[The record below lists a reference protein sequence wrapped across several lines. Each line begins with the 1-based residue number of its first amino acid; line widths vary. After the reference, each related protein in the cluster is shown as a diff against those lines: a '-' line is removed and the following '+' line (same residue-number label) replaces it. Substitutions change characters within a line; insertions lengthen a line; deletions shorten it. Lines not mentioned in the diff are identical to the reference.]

1 MAITWRNV
9 SGPTGADEL
18 RLLGGAANQITGS
31 FDALQRA
38 LVGYQQEQ
46 GRQFQQRKD
55 DNTLAFRQALQNTY
69 TTPEALQAAIADGS
83 VARLQ
88 QSFGNEVN
96 AKEILGAAENRLGD
110 LRRLGLAGM
119 QYNNQVTAD
128 AAAPIQSRV
137 QALALAGDNA
147 AAQEL
152 AQTLDPRYQGA
163 AAKDIFDAQK
173 NLFGF
178 QTSKNAEER
187 AQEAHKSRLATESS
201 QRAASAASV
210 AASRANTAL
219 NEFKLQDVKDDR
231 AVTDLV
237 GKFANAHQLNV
248 AAQKKEIED
257 IAKLNPSMF
266 TLGSDGK
273 FDPSKMDSGQLAAAN
288 AFLKSAGKPT
298 LDIYTQGD
306 TDAQQAVVNALRQS
320 GASQKA
326 ISKALASG
334 DLFNTGT
341 PTAVGNDAATQARI
355 KTLSDAVDASIHE
368 AAGGK
373 AVTRQEMNQFL
384 ASDFTKQVADKELAV
399 KATKAVN
406 RAISG
411 GGIDVGGGRKVYPD
425 PSLIVNAVNSLDS
438 NFFGVTSEAAI
449 ERAVEDVI
457 KDFRGRV
464 SASKK
469 IQDQNK
475 VKQK

>member
-18 RLLGGAANQITGS
+18 RVLSGAANQIGGS
-31 FDALQRA
+31 FDVLQKALQ
-38 LVGYQQEQ
+38 GYQQEQ
-46 GRQFQQRKD
+46 GRQFRQRKD
-55 DNTLAFRQALQNTY
+55 DNTLAFQQALQSTY

-96 AKEILGAAENRLGD
+96 AKELLGAAENRLSS
-110 LRRLGLAGM
+110 LRQQGLAGI
-119 QYNNQVTAD
+119 QYNNQVAQD
-128 AAAPIQSRV
+128 AAAPILSAAQAKAYQGDLEGAR
-137 QALALAGDNA
+137 ALA
-147 AAQEL
+147 AQ
-152 AQTLDPRYQGA
+152 LDPRFQGE
-163 AAKDIFDAQK
+163 AAKSAFGAEKD
-173 NLFGF
+173 LFGF
-178 QTSKNAEER
+178 TVAKNTEDR
-187 AQEAHKSRLATESS
+187 AQGSYESGL
-201 QRAASAASV
+201 RKDAASIRASDASV

-231 AVTDLV
+231 SVSDLV

-248 AAQKKEIED
+248 ASQKKEIEQ
-257 IAKLNPSMF
+257 IAQLNPSMF
-266 TLGSDGK
+266 TLDSNGK
-273 FDPSKMDSGQLAAAN
+273 FDPGSMDNDQLAAAN
-288 AFLKSAGKPT
+288 AFLKSSGKPT
-298 LDIYTQGD
+298 LDVYTQGD
-306 TDAQQAVVNALRQS
+306 TDAQQAVINALRES
-320 GASQKA
+320 GASQRAINKA
-326 ISKALASG
+326 MSSG
-334 DLFNTGT
+334 DLFNTGA
-341 PTAVGNDAATQARI
+341 PAAVGNDAATQARI
-355 KTLSDAVDASIHE
+355 KTLNDASNATIHE

-384 ASDFTKQVADKELAV
+384 ATDFAKQVADKELAV

-438 NFFGVTSEAAI
+438 NLFGVTSEAAI
-449 ERAVEDVI
+449 EQAVEDVI
-457 KDFRGRV
+457 KDFQGRI

>member
-9 SGPTGADEL
+9 SGPTGAEEL
-18 RLLGGAANQITGS
+18 RLLGGASGQITGA

-38 LVGYQQEQ
+38 LSGYQQEQ

-88 QSFGNEVN
+88 ASFGNELN
-96 AKEILGAAENRLGD
+96 GKEVLGAAENRLGD

-119 QYNNQVTAD
+119 QYNNQVSAD
-128 AAAPIQSRV
+128 AAAPILSAAQAKAYQGDLEGAR
-137 QALALAGDNA
+137 ALA
-147 AAQEL
+147 AQ
-152 AQTLDPRYQGA
+152 LDPRYQGEA
-163 AAKDIFDAQK
+163 IKATFGAEKD
-173 NLFGF
+173 LFGL
-178 QTSKNAEER
+178 QTAKNSEVR
-187 AQEAHKSRLATESS
+187 AQASHESGL
-201 QRAASAASV
+201 RKDAASIRASDASV

-219 NEFKLQDVKDDR
+219 NEFKLQDVKDER
-231 AVTDLV
+231 SVADLV
-237 GKFANAHQLNV
+237 GKFANAYQLGV
-248 AAQKKEIED
+248 AAKKKEIDEV
-257 IAKLNPSMF
+257 AKLNPSMF

-288 AFLKSAGKPT
+288 AFLKASGKPT

-306 TDAQQAVVNALRQS
+306 TDAQQAVVNALRES
-320 GASQKA
+320 GASQRA
-326 ISKALASG
+326 ISKAMASG

-355 KTLSDAVDASIHE
+355 KTLNDAAKDAIDE
-368 AAGGK
+368 AAGGR
-373 AVTRQEMNQFL
+373 ANTRQEINKFL
-384 ASDFTKQVADKELAV
+384 ATDFAKQVADKDLAA

-406 RAISG
+406 KIVLE
-411 GGIDVGGGRKVYPD
+411 GGIDAGNGRKVYPD
-425 PSLIVNAVNSLDS
+425 PSLIVNAVNSVDT
-438 NFFGVTSEAAI
+438 FGWTSQSDI
-449 ERAVEDVI
+449 EDAVKQVI
-457 KDFRGRV
+457 KDFQGRV

>member
-9 SGPTGADEL
+9 TGPSGADEL

-38 LVGYQQEQ
+38 LAGYQQEQ

-88 QSFGNEVN
+88 ASFGKELNGKEV
-96 AKEILGAAENRLGD
+96 LGAAENRLGD

-119 QYNNQVTAD
+119 QYNNQVSAD
-128 AAAPIQSRV
+128 AAAPILSAAQAKAYQGDLEGAR
-137 QALALAGDNA
+137 ALA
-147 AAQEL
+147 AQ
-152 AQTLDPRYQGA
+152 LDPRYQGE
-163 AAKDIFDAQK
+163 AAKTTFGAEKD
-173 NLFGF
+173 LFGF
-178 QTSKNAEER
+178 QTAKNAEGR
-187 AQEAHKSRLATESS
+187 AQESHLSGLRKD
-201 QRAASAASV
+201 AASIRASDASV

-219 NEFKLQDVKDDR
+219 NEFKLQDVKDER
-231 AVTDLV
+231 SVADLV
-237 GKFANAHQLNV
+237 GKFANAHQLGV
-248 AAQKKEIED
+248 AAKKKEIDE

-266 TLGSDGK
+266 PLGSDGK

-288 AFLKSAGKPT
+288 AFLKASGKPT

-306 TDAQQAVVNALRQS
+306 TDAQQAVVNALRES
-320 GASQKA
+320 GASQRAINKA
-326 ISKALASG
+326 MSSG
-334 DLFNTGT
+334 DLFNTGA
-341 PTAVGNDAATQARI
+341 PAAVGNDAATQARI
-355 KTLSDAVDASIHE
+355 KTLNDAVDASIHE